1 MLRELTNAY
10 ATRDNAQL
18 HFTVSGLYSF
28 PAENMTADALHIYYP
43 PSIIP

>member
-18 HFTVSGLYSF
+18 HFTVSSLYSS

-43 PSIIP
+43 SFFIP

>member
-18 HFTVSGLYSF
+18 HFTVSSLYSS
-28 PAENMTADALHIYYP
+28 PAENVAADALHIYYP
-43 PSIIP
+43 LSILP